1 MGTDPIKLG
10 FNWVAYWVS
19 NKFTKAHLLIIWGY
33 FCPFY
38 RVTFVILEILGYFD
52 HIHT

>member
-19 NKFTKAHLLIIWGY
+19 NKFTKAHLLII
-33 FCPFY
+33 
-38 RVTFVILEILGYFD
+38 
-52 HIHT
+52 